1 MRKFVTMIATATL
14 VASLPALAQNSSSV
28 RYRWHDAKGLPHYSD
43 SLSSEAM
50 KNGYD
55 LVNDQGL
62 VMSHVARQLT
72 PDERVAAQKLAAQQ
86 AAQRRQQDEQAR
98 ADVQLLS
105 AYPDE
110 AAYRLAQQ
118 QALDTIEQQMN
129 TTRINLRSQEKALT
143 DLLGRAADL
152 ERSKQPVPKYLAD
165 SIAQQRNVVAGQRN
179 ALERQQQTRQ
189 ATEQQGVAQLQ
200 HYRDLKA
207 AQAHPAQ

>member
-1 MRKFVTMIATATL
+1 MRKFVTIIATAAL
-14 VASLPALAQNSSSV
+14 VASLPALAQSSGSL

-62 VMSHVARQLT
+62 VMGHVARQLT
-72 PDERVAAQKLAAQQ
+72 ADERVAAQKLAAEQ

-110 AAYRLAQQ
+110 SAYRLAQQ
-118 QALDTIEQQMN
+118 QTLDTIDQQMA

-152 ERSKQPVPKYLAD
+152 ERAKQPVPKYLVD
-165 SIAQQRNVVAGQRN
+165 SIAKQRSVVTGQRNV
-179 ALERQQQTRQ
+179 LERQQQTRQ
-189 ATEQQGVAQLQ
+189 TTGQQEVEQLQ

-207 AQAHPAQ
+207 AQANPAQ